1 MNMTDISPVE
11 RANAA
16 VNRAELR
23 RTEGVSDVRELREI
37 IVQQARRIA
46 ELEKRLAQNTSEIAQ
61 NPVSDFDTL
70 KKANQNKGLERA
82 PLAQMDRA
90 QDS

>member
-1 MNMTDISPVE
+1 MNMTGISPAE

-16 VNRAELR
+16 VKRAELR
-23 RTEGVSDVRELREI
+23 RTEAVADVRELRDSI
-37 IVQQARRIA
+37 IQQSRRIA
-46 ELEKRLAQNTSEIAQ
+46 ELKKRLAQFSSKIEQ
-61 NPVSDFDTL
+61 NCVSDLDTL
-70 KKANQNKGLERA
+70 KKANQNKELERA